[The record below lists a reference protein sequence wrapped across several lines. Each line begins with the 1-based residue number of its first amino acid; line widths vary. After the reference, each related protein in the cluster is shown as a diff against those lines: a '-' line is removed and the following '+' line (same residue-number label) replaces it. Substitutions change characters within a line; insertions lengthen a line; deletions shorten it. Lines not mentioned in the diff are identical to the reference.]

1 MARMRF
7 GTDRVLEAQADAIL
21 RRSLAGVT
29 AHSAKADILTPW
41 KAHDR
46 ASREVYVSSGVPDP
60 SVRRG
65 VFGRVYNPI
74 QRHLNSV
81 EGVAPPIRNTNPL
94 DTDTLLGRYE
104 PRSSVMRSPME
115 EFDSPE

>member
-1 MARMRF
+1 MSRMRF
-7 GTDRVLEAQADAIL
+7 GIDRSLEAQADAIL

-46 ASREVYVSSGVPDP
+46 VSREVYVSSGTPDTA
-60 SVRRG
+60 VRRG
-65 VFGRVYNPI
+65 VFGRSYNSV
-74 QRHLNSV
+74 QRHLNSI

-94 DTDTLLGRYE
+94 DNETLMVRHERSYV
-104 PRSSVMRSPME
+104 PRDPRE
-115 EFDSPE
+115 EFDTAE